1 MAALLV
7 FMAGCP
13 PSNVTVP
20 NVSGMTQSAAGS
32 AITVVGLAVGT
43 ITEQFSETVSAGH
56 VISQDPA
63 AGTLLPPSNAVNLV
77 VSKGPDRRAVP
88 TTEAASCRPAAD
100 LVSRYVSMRTSFREP
115 QV

>member
-20 NVSGMTQSAAGS
+20 NVSGMTQSAAES
-32 AITVVGLAVGT
+32 AITAEKLRIGT
-43 ITEQFSETVSAGH
+43 VTEQYSANVPAGN
-56 VISQDPA
+56 VISQDPV
-63 AGTLLPPSNAVNLV
+63 AGASVASGSPVNLV

-100 LVSRYVSMRTSFREP
+100 LVSRYVSMRTCFREP